1 MSRSHDVYAKE
12 GFDFRLQFPCSA
24 VISGPS
30 SSGKTVFVKKLLCNA
45 DKVIN
50 VKIENI
56 VFLYSCW
63 QPLYDEL
70 SALFDIKF
78 IEGIPKSLTDE
89 NLLPPDK
96 KSILICDD
104 LMEVAYSNDELT
116 RAFTKYVH
124 HKSFSIILI
133 TQNLFFQGKTSRT
146 ITLNTQYIILYK
158 SPRDA
163 MQIMVLGRQ
172 IFPGNTKYFMECY
185 QDATNQPF
193 GLLMIDF
200 KAKTPERFRLRSGL
214 FSDHQVVYVQK
225 K

>member
-1 MSRSHDVYAKE
+1 MSRSHDVYAEE
-12 GFDFRLQFPCSA
+12 GFDFRLQFPFSA

-45 DKVIN
+45 DKVIS

-56 VFLYSCW
+56 VFLYSCR

-133 TQNLFFQGKTSRT
+133 TQNLFFQR
-146 ITLNTQYIILYK
+146 
-158 SPRDA
+158 
-163 MQIMVLGRQ
+163 
-172 IFPGNTKYFMECY
+172 
-185 QDATNQPF
+185 
-193 GLLMIDF
+193 
-200 KAKTPERFRLRSGL
+200 
-214 FSDHQVVYVQK
+214 
-225 K
+225 